1 MITDGYMRDKGGHG
15 GGLTIFGRENLFL
28 AIFESQIKNL
38 KLASGGQGLL

>member
-1 MITDGYMRDKGGHG
+1 MQDKGGYG

-28 AIFESQIKNL
+28 TIFESQIKKL

>member
-1 MITDGYMRDKGGHG
+1 MQNKGGHG

-28 AIFESQIKNL
+28 TIFESQIKKL